1 MMLVWC
7 FRQAPRI
14 AIVETEMS
22 MKTIQLAKDGTSGNG
37 GCPSVHWRE
46 DGMAVVQAPEVD
58 ADTFAGLPNVLPGE
72 RAVYIRPDVIL
83 RAADEIRQRG
93 LG

>member
-1 MMLVWC
+1 
-7 FRQAPRI
+7 
-14 AIVETEMS
+14 MS
-22 MKTIQLAKDGTSGNG
+22 MKTILLAKDDASGNG
-37 GCPSVHWRE
+37 GCPSVHMRE

-72 RAVYIRPDVIL
+72 RAVYIKPDVIL
-83 RAADEIRQRG
+83 RGSGRDPEAR

>member
-7 FRQAPRI
+7 FRRVPCI
-14 AIVETEMS
+14 AIVEAEMS
-22 MKTIQLAKDGTSGNG
+22 MKTVQLAKDDASGNG
-37 GCPSVHWRE
+37 GCPSVRWRE
-46 DGMAVVQAPEVD
+46 DGMAVVQAQEVD
-58 ADTFAGLPNVLPGE
+58 AETFAGLPNVLPGE

-83 RAADEIRQRG
+83 RAADEIRKRG